1 MSDNN
6 EFLKGIPTP
15 KSAEDSA
22 PATTDTG
29 NVPKVEADDTRT
41 RKTVKL
47 SAAGMMP
54 NLNKLRP
61 EDLAVAKPT
70 PSAPPVGGAA
80 PMGAPDSP
88 TVRLRPVG
96 GAIPTPGAHPTPAA
110 APAAGTD
117 TGNVPK
123 QNAAEDTRTRRTVR
137 ITAASVEDTVKLQR
151 GAAPAAPSA
160 PAAPEAPAAPTAEAP
175 KPKLSIPKPA
185 APASAPAAPTASAAA
200 PAAPAEAGAPATGR
214 VRREKAQL
222 NLVKE
227 AGPAKGPSR
236 VEKDMAAI
244 AGNKVGG
251 GSNEVSPVYTVI
263 AAITLLALIATVVFS
278 SQYLNIWQP
287 QWADGF
293 TILPSASE
301 SK

>member
-6 EFLKGIPTP
+6 ELLKGIPTP
-15 KSAEDSA
+15 KSAEGSV
-22 PATTDTG
+22 PSTDTG
-29 NVPKVEADDTRT
+29 NVPKVEDDDTRT

-54 NLNKLRP
+54 NLNKVRP
-61 EDLAVAKPT
+61 EDLAVNKPA

-96 GAIPTPGAHPTPAA
+96 GMAPVPGAHPAAAAA
-110 APAAGTD
+110 APVPGTD

-123 QNAAEDTRTRRTVR
+123 QSSEDTRTRRTVR

-151 GAAPAAPSA
+151 GAAPAAPAAPVAPSA
-160 PAAPEAPAAPTAEAP
+160 PAAAEAP

-185 APASAPAAPTASAAA
+185 APAPAPAAPVAPSAA
-200 PAAPAEAGAPATGR
+200 PAAPEAAAEAGAPSTGR

-222 NLVKE
+222 NLVKDT
-227 AGPAKGPSR
+227 GPAKGPSR
-236 VEKDMAAI
+236 VEKDMATISGKKSA
-244 AGNKVGG
+244 G
-251 GSNEVSPVYTVI
+251 GSDEPSPVYTVV

-287 QWADGF
+287 DWADGF

>member
-6 EFLKGIPTP
+6 ELLKGIPTP
-15 KSAEDSA
+15 KSAEASV
-22 PATTDTG
+22 PSTDTG
-29 NVPKVEADDTRT
+29 NVPKVEDDDTRT

-54 NLNKLRP
+54 NLNKLRQDDP
-61 EDLAVAKPT
+61 AMVKPA
-70 PSAPPVGGAA
+70 PSAPPVVGAA

-96 GAIPTPGAHPTPAA
+96 GMAPAPGAPAA
-110 APAAGTD
+110 APAPGTD

-123 QNAAEDTRTRRTVR
+123 QSPEDTRTRRTVR

-160 PAAPEAPAAPTAEAP
+160 PVAQSVAEAAAEAP

-185 APASAPAAPTASAAA
+185 APAPAPAAPSAPSA
-200 PAAPAEAGAPATGR
+200 PAVPEAAAEAGAPATGR

-222 NLVKE
+222 NLVKDT
-227 AGPAKGPSR
+227 GPAKGPSR

-244 AGNKVGG
+244 SGHKSAAG
-251 GSNEVSPVYTVI
+251 GSDEPSPVYTVI

-287 QWADGF
+287 KWADGF